1 MRNGRIYKFTHI
13 LEPFFSLFS
22 TMDFSVLSP
31 DFTKQLEQQLSRLQ
45 NEREDIIA
53 QAAQAVDTNIAHINA
68 LLGSGDV
75 SEALAKQT
83 YNRRAL
89 EEPEV
94 RIKRP
99 YNRKQP
105 LTIASEPNSPKSKS
119 TASKAKRINSPKS
132 KPSSSNF
139 PALKS
144 DYASMKPAHAIVALL
159 KAKPSQVFTVDE
171 VIAGVY
177 GAIDEAQMPKT
188 RQRTGV
194 TLGHCMRRQECV
206 KVDGEISLYQFNG

>member
-1 MRNGRIYKFTHI
+1 
-13 LEPFFSLFS
+13 
-22 TMDFSVLSP
+22 MDFSVLSP

-68 LLGSGDV
+68 LLGSGEA
-75 SEALAKQT
+75 SEAPAKRT
-83 YNRRAL
+83 YNRRAS

-94 RIKRP
+94 RIKRA

-105 LTIASEPNSPKSKS
+105 LTTAAEPNSPKSKS
-119 TASKAKRINSPKS
+119 TASKAKRVNSPKS
-132 KPSSSNF
+132 RPSSSNF

-144 DYASMKPAHAIVALL
+144 DYAGMTPAHAIVALL
-159 KAKPSQVFTVDE
+159 KAKPRQVFTIDE
-171 VIAGVY
+171 VIAGIY